1 MSEEMMSARE
11 AAEKWGITQRRIN
24 QLCNSGNIDGA
35 VKDGGLW
42 RIPSSAPRP
51 ESLRAGMK
59 RAGRLQT
66 TKLLPCPVGISSFR
80 EVSSECY
87 YVDKTLIIKDII
99 DEHSKVTLF
108 TRPRRFGKTLTMDM
122 VKTYFEKTEEDTS
135 VYFRNWNIWKSG
147 EAYRSYQGKY
157 PVIFISFKDAH
168 QKSWKEMYESLS
180 LVLQSEFRRHL
191 DILESSRVSDID
203 KTFFSSMLKG
213 DVSGVECESSL
224 GRLSHILSAA
234 YSSRVIVIID
244 EYDTPIEQGYGCGY
258 YNEVISFMRNLFSSV
273 LKDNADLEFGLL
285 TGILRV
291 AKESLFS
298 GLNNLVV
305 NTLLDTKYSD
315 YFGFSESEVESMTAY
330 YGCREKFDEIRDW
343 YDGYLFGK
351 TEIYNPWSV
360 ISYINNRCVPKA
372 FWSRTSSNDMI
383 LDIIRNGGNGIRDD
397 LVSLLQDI
405 PVEGVIDSDI
415 IYPEIE
421 STEDSVYSFLL
432 MTGYLKVVRVL
443 GTISDNPVCSMVIPN
458 REIKGVF
465 RKEILDNL
473 SASISQSVIRSFQL
487 ALRGSSSEELERTL
501 SDYLLTAA
509 SYFDTASE
517 SFYHGMMFGLLAV
530 MSDDYLITSNRES
543 GEGRFDIIL
552 KPRVKT
558 RPGII
563 MEFKAC
569 VSSDDAGMAVEADDA
584 VKQIIGKKYDVGL
597 RAEGVNDIQLY
608 GIAFAGKKA
617 AVKTE
622 HMN

>member
-24 QLCNSGNIDGA
+24 QLCNSGDIEGA
-35 VKDGGLW
+35 VREGRLW
-42 RIPSSAPRP
+42 KIPFSTPRP
-51 ESLRAGMK
+51 ESLRVSTK

-66 TKLLPCPVGISSFR
+66 TRLLPCPVGISSFR

-87 YVDKTLIIKDII
+87 YVDKTLLIKDII

-135 VYFRNWNIWKSG
+135 VYFRRWNIWKCG
-147 EAYRSYQGKY
+147 ESYRSYQGKY
-157 PVIFISFKDAH
+157 PVIFVSFKDAH

-180 LVLQSEFRRHL
+180 LALQGEFRRHL
-191 DILESSRVSDID
+191 DILDSPRVIDID
-203 KTFFSSMLKG
+203 KAFFSRMVNG
-213 DVSGVECESSL
+213 EVTQVECESSL
-224 GRLSHILSAA
+224 GRLSHILAAA

-244 EYDTPIEQGYGCGY
+244 EYDTLIEQGYGCGY
-258 YNEVISFMRNLFSSV
+258 YNEVISFMRNLFSAV
-273 LKDNADLEFGLL
+273 LKDNAALEYGLL

-305 NTLLDTKYSD
+305 NTLLDTKYSS
-315 YFGFSESEVESMTAY
+315 YFGFTESEVESMTEY
-330 YGCREKFDEIRDW
+330 YGCRQKFDEIRNW
-343 YDGYLFGK
+343 YDGYLFGE

-360 ISYINNRCVPKA
+360 ISYINNNCVPRA

-383 LDIIRNGGNGIRDD
+383 LDIIRNGGDGITDS
-397 LVSLLQDI
+397 LVSLLQDS
-405 PVEGVIDSDI
+405 PVDGVIDSDI

-421 STEDSVYSFLL
+421 SSEDSVYSFLL
-432 MTGYLKVVRVL
+432 MTGYLKVSRVL
-443 GTISDNPVCSMVIPN
+443 GTVADNPVCSMVIPN

-473 SASISQSVIRSFQL
+473 SSGISQSVIRSFQL
-487 ALRGSSSEELERTL
+487 ALNSGSSEELESTL
-501 SDYLLTAA
+501 SRYLLTAA
-509 SYFDTASE
+509 SYFDTAFE

-552 KPRVKT
+552 KPRVKS

-563 MEFKAC
+563 MEFKASE
-569 VSSDDAGMAVEADDA
+569 SSDDAVMAGDADDA
-584 VKQIIGKKYDVGL
+584 VKQIIGKKYDAGL

-617 AVKTE
+617 SVKTE